1 MKRKSKSCGRRG
13 WPRNVLALVKAPGA
27 HRSLRATFIALFAL
41 AACTKPVDKAAKE
54 RIFSPEDS
62 PKVIASALEKLP
74 TEHLEDSPKQVRR
87 ILEMGAAET
96 TERIGPF
103 QLKSFFKFEWSG
115 NSRSIKLTE
124 TRTMISGP
132 GGVNGDFHG
141 TVENSENQGL
151 DVMRIAGSVY
161 ARSRYGH
168 YRQRLRD
175 RGIAEREREEIFG
188 ALRAFDALLKGRLK
202 LSSPTPVSVHG
213 RPARKYQVGLAAA
226 EEREVESNPLPRL
239 PLPKGG
245 MDASSARRN
254 LFWEKRN
261 PNSVRGEVVI
271 DDQTAVVLQ
280 ARLDGKLAVPGFQGG
295 PKADLTISLDS
306 AMTEI
311 GANPGLKVPKDVL
324 PDADKPAGIAAALD
338 RFGIPHGD
346 VRRADGGTEDELSDT
361 ER

>member
-1 MKRKSKSCGRRG
+1 M
-13 WPRNVLALVKAPGA
+13 KAPGA
-27 HRSLRATFIALFAL
+27 HRWLCATFTALSGL

-54 RIFSPEDS
+54 RIFSPEDP

-74 TEHLEDSPKQVRR
+74 TEHLDDSPKQVRR

-103 QLKSFFKFEWSG
+103 QIKSFFKFEWSG

-124 TRTMISGP
+124 ARTMISRP

-151 DVMRIAGSVY
+151 DVVRVAGAVY
-161 ARSRYGH
+161 ARSRYGR

-175 RGIAEREREEIFG
+175 RGIAERERDEIFG
-188 ALRAFDALLKGRLK
+188 ALRAFDSLFQGRLK
-202 LSSPTPVSVHG
+202 LSSPTPVSMHG

-226 EEREVESNPLPRL
+226 EERVAESNQLPRL

-261 PNSVRGEVVI
+261 PKSVRGEIAI

-280 ARLDGKLAVPGFQGG
+280 ARLDGKLAVPSSQGG
-295 PKADLTISLDS
+295 PKAELSIALDS
-306 AMTEI
+306 EITEI
-311 GANPGLKVPKDVL
+311 GVNSGIKPPKDFL

-346 VRRADGGTEDELSDT
+346 VRKADAGTEDELSDS

>member
-1 MKRKSKSCGRRG
+1 
-13 WPRNVLALVKAPGA
+13 VKAIGV
-27 HRSLRATFIALFAL
+27 HQWLRATFTALFAL

-54 RIFSPEDS
+54 RIFSPEDP

-74 TEHLEDSPKQVRR
+74 VEHLEDSPKQVRR

-132 GGVNGDFHG
+132 GGVNGDFHA

-151 DVMRIAGSVY
+151 DVMRVAGGVY
-161 ARSRYGH
+161 ARSRYGR

-175 RGIAEREREEIFG
+175 RGIAERERDEIFS
-188 ALRAFDALLKGRLK
+188 ALRVFDSFFQGRLK
-202 LSSPTPVSVHG
+202 LSSPAPVSVHG
-213 RPARKYQVGLAAA
+213 RPARKYQVGLAAG
-226 EEREVESNPLPRL
+226 EGPEVESNPLPRL

-245 MDASSARRN
+245 MDPSSARHN
-254 LFWEKRN
+254 LFWEKRS
-261 PNSVRGEVVI
+261 PKSVRGEVVI
-271 DDQTAVVLQ
+271 DDQSAVVLQ
-280 ARLDGKLAVPGFQGG
+280 ARLDGKLAVAGSQGG
-295 PKADLTISLDS
+295 PKAELSISLDS

-311 GANPGLKVPKDVL
+311 GVNPGLKPPKDFL

-338 RFGIPHGD
+338 RFGIRHGNI
-346 VRRADGGTEDELSDT
+346 RSADGGTEDEPSDT